1 MARSTDEIQV
11 VFADDHQVTRLGLRA
26 MMGSCPNVTVVGEAP
41 DGKQA
46 VELVRELAPDLLLVD
61 ILMPEKTGIEVLYE
75 VREFNRDIR
84 IVMLT
89 SLEDKLHLTKAMNA
103 GANGYLSKE
112 VGPQELCEAI
122 SAVVRGDRVFS
133 STILELM
140 SRPDSIPYVSDM
152 TTYAM
157 SNVYLSAREQEVLTL
172 IAEGLTSREIA
183 DKLFISPRTVETHRK
198 NLMTKLHV
206 KNMAGLVK
214 FALIN
219 LP

>member
-1 MARSTDEIQV
+1 MARSTEHIEV

-26 MMGSCPNVTVVGEAP
+26 MLSTCAGVEVVGEAS
-41 DGKQA
+41 DGNQA
-46 VELVRELAPDLLLVD
+46 VELVREKVPDLLLVD
-61 ILMPEKTGIEVLYE
+61 ILMPHKTGIEVLFE
-75 VREFNRDIR
+75 VREFNRDVR

-112 VGPQELCEAI
+112 IGPKELCEAI
-122 SAVVRGDRVFS
+122 TAVVRGDRVFS

-157 SNVYLSAREQEVLTL
+157 SNVFLSAREQEILTL
-172 IAEGLTSREIA
+172 IAEGMTSKEIA

-198 NLMTKLHV
+198 NLMTKLNV